1 VAGSLRA
8 WLARPR
14 VRDLQTVRAKLYNGS
29 PSRNAR
35 FQEIALS
42 FVRLIAALL
51 LAILLSGCQTG
62 PPVVRTPDGFDPPY
76 NYY

>member
-1 VAGSLRA
+1 MVR
-8 WLARPR
+8 WPR
-14 VRDLQTVRAKLYNGS
+14 CE
-29 PSRNAR
+29 PSY
-35 FQEIALS
+35 QEIALS

-51 LAILLSGCQTG
+51 LAILLSGCQDV

>member
-1 VAGSLRA
+1 MAGQTTG
-8 WLARPR
+8 PR
-14 VRDLQTVRAKLYNGS
+14 SANCSGEALQWIPQSQCA
-29 PSRNAR
+29 
-35 FQEIALS
+35 FQEIAVS

-51 LAILLSGCQTG
+51 LAVLLSGCQTG